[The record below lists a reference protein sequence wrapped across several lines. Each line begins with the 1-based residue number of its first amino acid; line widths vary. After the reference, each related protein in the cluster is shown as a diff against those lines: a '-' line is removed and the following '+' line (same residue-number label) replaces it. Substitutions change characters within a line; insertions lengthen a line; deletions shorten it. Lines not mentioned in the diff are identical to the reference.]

1 MGKRKSGRIINITS
15 VVGLFGNAGQANYA
29 SAKARLAACQRV
41 FRPLMLTC
49 ARALHRLA

>member
-29 SAKARLAACQRV
+29 SAKARLRTA
-41 FRPLMLTC
+41 MH
-49 ARALHRLA
+49 RAQ